1 MALLHLPGSHGSKL
15 CLLISALLSAG
26 AHPTWQDPGVKSKWS
41 ASSSLDVSGRAW
53 GGTAAGTWNW
63 AGGGLLPAP
72 FGLSPLSSPLDM
84 ASILIPLL
92 LLLLLL
98 LVAGVVFWYKR
109 RVRG

>member
-1 MALLHLPGSHGSKL
+1 MRSR
-15 CLLISALLSAG
+15 
-26 AHPTWQDPGVKSKWS
+26 WS
-41 ASSSLDVSGRAW
+41 ANSSLDVGGKGWGGRA
-53 GGTAAGTWNW
+53 ARTWN
-63 AGGGLLPAP
+63 GGWSTYASWT
-72 FGLSPLSSPLDM
+72 LSTEFPTSSPLDM

>member
-1 MALLHLPGSHGSKL
+1 MKRRWL
-15 CLLISALLSAG
+15 
-26 AHPTWQDPGVKSKWS
+26 
-41 ASSSLDVSGRAW
+41 ASSSQDVSGRGRYYW
-53 GGTAAGTWNW
+53 GLHDVERG
-63 AGGGLLPAP
+63 AGGSFGPPSSPSPDSIPPPAV
-72 FGLSPLSSPLDM
+72 FPLDM

>member
-1 MALLHLPGSHGSKL
+1 M
-15 CLLISALLSAG
+15 
-26 AHPTWQDPGVKSKWS
+26 
-41 ASSSLDVSGRAW
+41 
-53 GGTAAGTWNW
+53 
-63 AGGGLLPAP
+63 LPAP